1 MRTYP
6 VTDIL
11 CFLITFFGHFLY
23 YFWDVYVVLMIIFFR
38 VLLWFCLQNGVPGA
52 CRAAHV
58 DLDGATPRVAMDHG
72 GWAPTKVA
80 GCGYGRNIRKM
91 QLLFEKYPNSILFY
105 CTVFYSI
112 LFDDRRFRFYS
123 ILFYSILFFVVPGAK
138 MKFLQ
143 IKPKNKYKSPPSPSC
158 PAGSNSQNTRTACG
172 H

>member
-38 VLLWFCLQNGVPGA
+38 VLLGFCLQNGVPGA

-58 DLDGATPRVAMDHG
+58 DLDGTTPRVAMDHG

-91 QLLFEKYPNSILFY
+91 QLLFEKYPQ
-105 CTVFYSI
+105 
-112 LFDDRRFRFYS
+112 FYS
-123 ILFYSILFFVVPGAK
+123 ILFYSLWSQV
-138 MKFLQ
+138 L
-143 IKPKNKYKSPPSPSC
+143 IKINKY
-158 PAGSNSQNTRTACG
+158 
-172 H
+172 